1 MSGFFLFALGLVVGW
16 LACKMMAGSS
26 AESGATPVAAIPAP
40 APAPAA
46 TPSAPVPAAAPV
58 AAANPPA
65 GTPSAGGE
73 AVTEQL
79 HAARGEI
86 NSQKAEIKRLE
97 TELDAARRNLLAA
110 RHSAS
115 NHGSTI
121 AALRD
126 QVSGLQAELKA
137 AQEAAR
143 KSA

>member
-46 TPSAPVPAAAPV
+46 TPAAPVPAAAPV
-58 AAANPPA
+58 AAANPP
-65 GTPSAGGE
+65 AGGE